1 MDPRDRLRPL
11 PDGATCTACGAPVP
25 SGSIRVLAHRDD
37 VAIVELD
44 CIACGS
50 TALGMLLSSIPGDPP
65 VLDVADEP
73 VGRRSDEAGALRP
86 ISDADV
92 DTIRR
97 DLAAW
102 HGDLVGWLDALERGA
117 HPGSVADR

>member
-1 MDPRDRLRPL
+1 MDPRDRLRLL

-25 SGSIRVLAHRDD
+25 SGLIRVLAHRDD

-44 CIACGS
+44 CVACGS
-50 TALGMLLSSIPGDPP
+50 TALGMLLSSTPGDPP
-65 VLDVADEP
+65 ILDVANEP
-73 VGRRSDEAGALRP
+73 IDRASDEARLLRP

-92 DTIRR
+92 DAIRR

-102 HGDLVGWLDALERGA
+102 DGDLVGWLDAIERGA
-117 HPGSVADR
+117 RPGSVADR